1 MTLSTHVL
9 DVAAGHPAQGIAVRA
24 ERWADGWLP
33 AGSGVTD
40 EDGRISTLV
49 TADAWSIGRWRI
61 SFEIGDYHGA
71 ESFFRTAT
79 IELNVTSP
87 DRLHLP
93 LLLSPFGCT
102 TYRGS

>member
-1 MTLSTHVL
+1 VTLSTHVL
-9 DVAAGHPAQGIAVRA
+9 DVAAGRPAQGVVVRA
-24 ERWADGWLP
+24 ERWADGWRP

-40 EDGRISTLV
+40 GDGRISTLV
-49 TADAWSIGRWRI
+49 AADAWTIGRWRI
-61 SFEIGDYHGA
+61 SFEIGGYHGP

-79 IELNVTSP
+79 IELEVTSP

-93 LLLSPFGCT
+93 LLLSPFGYT